1 MKEQMMWVIGYLM
14 LSGLPLMAAAVIV
27 KQLIIG
33 YGEPFQIGPAMTSHK
48 VRTIKKHGG

>member
-1 MKEQMMWVIGYLM
+1 MKEQMMWAMGYLM

-33 YGEPFQIGPAMTSHK
+33 YGEPIQIGPAMTGHK
-48 VRTIKKHGG
+48 IRTIKKHGG

>member
-1 MKEQMMWVIGYLM
+1 MKEQMMWVMWCLM

-33 YGEPFQIGPAMTSHK
+33 YGEPVQVGTVRRGHMI
-48 VRTIKKHGG
+48 RTITRKEG

>member
-1 MKEQMMWVIGYLM
+1 MKEPMRWVMGCLM

-33 YGEPFQIGPAMTSHK
+33 YGEPVQTGTAKRGH
-48 VRTIKKHGG
+48 TIVK